1 MNASR
6 QNKAQ
11 ERYKKL
17 SNELVSVKSKIENRI
32 ARNADQSEIDAL
44 NVEAARLTDLI
55 TEIIMSDSF

>member
-1 MNASR
+1 MNAAR

-17 SNELVSVKSKIENRI
+17 SNELVTVRSKIETRI
-32 ARNADQSEIDAL
+32 ARNAEQSEIDEL
-44 NVEAARLTDLI
+44 NAEVVRLTDLI

>member
-17 SNELVSVKSKIENRI
+17 SSELVSVRSKIETRK
-32 ARNADQSEIDAL
+32 ARSADQSEIDEL
-44 NVEAARLTDLI
+44 NAEETRLTQLI